1 MRAGE
6 EHGDPPPDAPIIIV
20 IIWYICIMLC
30 GFIMGFMSPLP
41 IIPPPP
47 RPLHH
52 ARLVSSAGQTHT
64 QIHAHAYDTCPP
76 PPPPPPPPR
85 EGDDGAPSGGP

>member
-47 RPLHH
+47 RPLQQ
-52 ARLVSSAGQTHT
+52 ARLVSSAGQHTHKYT
-64 QIHAHAYDTCPP
+64 HMLTMPA
-76 PPPPPPPPR
+76 PPR
-85 EGDDGAPSGGP
+85 APPHHTRVRVHSGELR